1 MPVTTSALFDK
12 LTFDQNTLN
21 KYDSVDYRLRVSL
34 LRPQDALFMDPSK
47 GFTLAESATTS
58 RFILT
63 DLELKQSYSLSPNA
77 RSAFFAQG
85 IMTVLDP
92 SGFKFMDAIVES
104 AATLGIANGI
114 INCRYLIE
122 VEFPGHLPNGNVQID
137 PERGIYVVQVF
148 KVETRLTEKGGE
160 FKLHFGG
167 LDYDASRHVN
177 VTLSSTKT
185 ITHTGHFKDYIK
197 KLEDMLKEEE
207 KRRVSKGEQQYENE
221 WHFILE
227 PFISSSDHFKFEAND
242 PDKQQFRS
250 QTSRPMDGSNG
261 LLNTNREGSTILQC
275 IDNAMADTKAM
286 QYGLNQDGTLSD
298 PLKIIDKAKALED
311 AKKIKQIYRV
321 DVMVDPDSKWD
332 TITNDYVKKFYY
344 YIFLQDSP
352 DWFYGP
358 VNQIEKG
365 EFQTQ
370 VAARL
375 SNAAYI
381 NNLRKRYDYYFTGIN
396 SEILKFEI
404 KAEYGLFIA
413 EHLLRQY
420 SPGTG
425 ATTGPGATQRPG
437 LVNTV
442 LSAVGLVNPAQPMS
456 GATNSVQQKLS
467 YAEEKIPTIQ
477 TGTGSGQGGASA
489 GDAPVFPH
497 LYSYDNNATD
507 KGTGANSNPSEAE
520 RRRMKFQHV
529 YDGLNYTGPDFQ
541 KITMTV
547 RGDPYWF
554 GAAKPVFSQGPFAG
568 RIPSDI
574 TRAKDAR
581 ADFFVGQQKFYIEVR
596 SADLATQTES
606 GLAPTNRTIS
616 GVYTV
621 TECRNRFVGGRFE
634 QELTGVRDLMIHGE
648 SMYTALEKATTR
660 PAK

>member
-1 MPVTTSALFDK
+1 MPVSTRALFPK

-21 KYDSVDYRLRVSL
+21 KYDSVDYRLRVTL

-77 RSAFFAQG
+77 RTAFFAQG

-92 SGFKFMDAIVES
+92 SGFRFMDAIVES
-104 AATLGIANGI
+104 AGKLGVANGI

-122 VEFPGHLPNGNVQID
+122 VEFPGHLPNGQVQVD

-177 VTLSSTKT
+177 VTLDKTKT
-185 ITHTGHFKDYIK
+185 IQHAGHFKDYIK
-197 KLEDMLKEEE
+197 ELQRVLKEEE
-207 KRRVSKGEQQYENE
+207 KRKVAAKEQQYENE
-221 WHFILE
+221 WNFILE
-227 PFISSSDHFKFEAND
+227 PFISSSPHFTFEAND
-242 PDKQQFRS
+242 PNRQQFRS
-250 QTSRPMDGSNG
+250 QSSRPMDGSNG

-286 QYGLNQDGTLSD
+286 QYGLNQDGSLSD
-298 PLKIIDKAKALED
+298 PLKIIDKNTALQD

-358 VNQIEKG
+358 VNQIEKS

-381 NNLRKRYDYYFTGIN
+381 NNLRKRYDYYYTGIN

-413 EHLLRQY
+413 EHLLRNY
-420 SPGTG
+420 STGSGTI
-425 ATTGPGATQRPG
+425 TGPGATQRPG
-437 LVNTV
+437 IINSA
-442 LSAVGLVNPAQPMS
+442 LSALGLVNPAQPRS
-456 GATNSVQQKLS
+456 PATNSINQRLS
-467 YAEEKIPTIQ
+467 YAEQSIAQE
-477 TGTGSGQGGASA
+477 TGTGSGQGGTSA

-497 LYSYDNNATD
+497 LFSYDNNSTD

-520 RRRMKFQHV
+520 RRRMKFQHI

-541 KITMTV
+541 KITMTI

-554 GAAKPVFSQGPFAG
+554 GAAKPVFSQGNFAN
-568 RIPSDI
+568 RIPADI
-574 TRAKDAR
+574 TRAKESR
-581 ADFFVGQQKFYIEVR
+581 ADFHVGQQKFYMEVN
-596 SADLATQTES
+596 SADLATQTDT

-616 GVYTV
+616 GIYTV
-621 TECRNRFVGGRFE
+621 TECKNRFVGGRFE

-648 SMYTALEKATTR
+648 AMYTALQRATIR
-660 PAK
+660 PPR